1 MPNGVKRQGRSSDQR
16 TKLLHILEYLLENT
30 DENHFVKNA
39 DIQKYLS
46 NRGIGVDQRTVVSDI
61 KTLQDYGYE
70 IEYDYREK
78 AYHVISRDFELYQLQ
93 LLIDSVQSSKFIPQK
108 EAKELS
114 DKIKKLASRN
124 DRILLERRNYV
135 ANRVRSLNDS
145 VFYHIDDIH
154 SAIADGWKLS
164 FHYFTYDLQKNKK
177 YYKHGEDYVVSP
189 YALIWNDDNY
199 YLLAYHAGKM
209 KHFRVDKMDDIKVVK
224 TRREGV
230 DAFKALKLTERS
242 LKVFSM
248 YGGTEE
254 TITLRFSNHLIGV
267 VLDRFGRD
275 IRISPDDDR
284 HFKITVKVEVSP
296 QFYGWL
302 CGLGTGVRIIH
313 PDEVAQKMGEYVRS
327 IAKMY

>member
-1 MPNGVKRQGRSSDQR
+1 MICDYNKAFMLEVGTYTQAEISELLGTTDTQGINRKLERYGIAFERKGRSPNAVYTIQAIPDPFKIFAIIR
-16 TKLLHILEYLLENT
+16 LGFDANT
-30 DENHFVKNA
+30 DF
-39 DIQKYLS
+39 
-46 NRGIGVDQRTVVSDI
+46 R
-61 KTLQDYGYE
+61 
-70 IEYDYREK
+70 
-78 AYHVISRDFELYQLQ
+78 
-93 LLIDSVQSSKFIPQK
+93 
-108 EAKELS
+108 
-114 DKIKKLASRN
+114 KLR
-124 DRILLERRNYV
+124 
-135 ANRVRSLNDS
+135 
-145 VFYHIDDIH
+145 
-154 SAIADGWKLS
+154 
-164 FHYFTYDLQKNKK
+164 
-177 YYKHGEDYVVSP
+177 
-189 YALIWNDDNY
+189 
-199 YLLAYHAGKM
+199 
-209 KHFRVDKMDDIKVVK
+209 KVVK

-302 CGLGTGVRIIH
+302 CGLGTGVRVIH
-313 PDEVAQKMGEYVRS
+313 PEEVAQKMGEYVRS